1 MRFRPPSRFL
11 HLAAVNRQG
20 CAEVGYRKIYIM
32 PTGYG
37 LGYSLLLL
45 LMLLGSI
52 NYANN
57 LGFLL
62 TFLLAGLGLIL
73 MLHTWRNLLGLQL
86 QHGKSDPVFAGERA
100 QFDIKVINPHNREH
114 PGIRLR
120 LPEAEER
127 DADIAPSATDSFILG
142 IDTHRR
148 GRLKLPRLTLS
159 TRFPSGLLQAWCY
172 IDLPGECLVYPHPGP
187 RLPPSSGPDYLH
199 SSEGDR
205 GVGVDDFVGIRPY
218 HSGDSPRHI
227 NWKALARGQALQTKQ
242 FGGDRVERRWLDWD
256 EMEEAGVEQR
266 LSRLCRG
273 VLDAC
278 EQQLEFGLRLPSM
291 EISPARGQK
300 HRQACLSALALYG
313 ENG

>member
-1 MRFRPPSRFL
+1 MRFTPPSRFL
-11 HLAAVNRQG
+11 RLASVDRQG
-20 CAEVGYRKIYIM
+20 RAEVGYRKIYIL

-37 LGYSLLLL
+37 LGYALLLL

-62 TFLLAGLGLIL
+62 TFLLAGLGLVV

-86 QHGKSDPVFAGERA
+86 QQGKSDPVFAGERA
-100 QFDIKVINPHNREH
+100 VFEIRLINPHDREH
-114 PGIRLR
+114 PGITLR
-120 LPEAEER
+120 FAKGEESNG
-127 DADIAPSATDSFILG
+127 DIAASSSEGRKLTLDS
-142 IDTHRR
+142 HRR
-148 GRLKLPRLTLS
+148 GRLQLPRLTLS
-159 TRFPSGLLQAWCY
+159 TRFPSSLLQAWCY

-187 RLPPSSGPDYLH
+187 RLPPSGGADYLH

-218 HSGDSPRHI
+218 HNGDSPRHI
-227 NWKALARGQALQTKQ
+227 NWKALAREQALQTKQ
-242 FGGDRVERRWLDWD
+242 FGGDRAERRWLDWD
-256 EMEEAGVEQR
+256 EMDEEDIEKR

-278 EQQLEFGLRLPSM
+278 EQQLEFGLRLPSL
-291 EISPARGQK
+291 EITPARGQK
-300 HRQACLSALALYG
+300 HRQACLTALALFG
-313 ENG
+313 ENQ